1 MPFRVVGINTGVT
14 SGYLTGSPQHPREYA
29 GNDCSSDEYLQVN
42 SCGIFDKLAESSRT
56 FRPEGRR
63 DYQILFVESVGV
75 RMQTPGG
82 EIMLSAGDM
91 ILLAPH
97 VCHDYRYLQGCT
109 AIWVHFTGR
118 GVRALLKQFEM
129 EPFVKYSI
137 TDTGPFL
144 MLAEKII
151 REYRFRHVGFES
163 ISSAYLVQML
173 TLAKRRIDAS
183 AGDRPLGPPD
193 LSPAFEDMQIDFA
206 KNRELSDYAK
216 MCGISTS
223 YFISCFTKEYGMPP
237 YRYLTQIR
245 ISQAK
250 HLLLE
255 TGFSISEIARSV
267 GYADPFCFSR
277 IFRKYAGMSPSE
289 FRCSTADKANR

>member
-42 SCGIFDKLAESSRT
+42 SCGIFDKLAESPRT

-118 GVRALLKQFEM
+118 GVRALLERFEM

-206 KNRELSDYAK
+206 RNRALSDYAK
-216 MCGISTS
+216 MCGI
-223 YFISCFTKEYGMPP
+223 CP
-237 YRYLTQIR
+237 
-245 ISQAK
+245 
-250 HLLLE
+250 
-255 TGFSISEIARSV
+255 
-267 GYADPFCFSR
+267 
-277 IFRKYAGMSPSE
+277 MSLS
-289 FRCSTADKANR
+289 

>member
-1 MPFRVVGINTGVT
+1 
-14 SGYLTGSPQHPREYA
+14 
-29 GNDCSSDEYLQVN
+29 
-42 SCGIFDKLAESSRT
+42 
-56 FRPEGRR
+56 
-63 DYQILFVESVGV
+63 
-75 RMQTPGG
+75 
-82 EIMLSAGDM
+82 
-91 ILLAPH
+91 
-97 VCHDYRYLQGCT
+97 
-109 AIWVHFTGR
+109 
-118 GVRALLKQFEM
+118 
-129 EPFVKYSI
+129 
-137 TDTGPFL
+137 

-173 TLAKRRIDAS
+173 TLAKRQIDAS

-206 KNRELSDYAK
+206 RNRALSDYAK

-255 TGFSISEIARSV
+255 TGISISEIARSV

-277 IFRKYAGMSPSE
+277 IFRKYTGMSPSE
-289 FRCSTADKANR
+289 FRCSTADQ